1 MTRIFSVLLFLAVI
15 SGVYLACTD
24 IKSEPKVIE
33 SEPEE
38 WVMDDS
44 LSIFLD
50 SFEQSFQEGIDIN
63 RIPGG
68 AVVIIKDGR
77 VVFQKG
83 FGVKEKGET
92 EKVDENTIF
101 RLGSVSKGF
110 ASVLAGVLVDDRQ
123 LNWDKPVSDYLES
136 FKLNDLEQ
144 TDRVTLKHILSHTS
158 GLPRHAYTNLVE
170 DGLSLDRIIP
180 RLQSVPLIS
189 KEGEQL
195 AYQNA
200 AYSVIEKVLEAQ
212 TDTDFDSLLQE
223 KLFEPLEMT
232 NSSSSFDSI
241 NISDNKAMPHLYHSR
256 ARGRVPVSITKK
268 YYNAISSGGINASAA
283 DMGKWLLLLTGN
295 NAEIISEE
303 SLDQIYEPLASI
315 NNKRFSRYW
324 DGVNKSHY
332 GMGWRI
338 LNNDGQKIVYH
349 GGYVNG
355 YRSEI
360 AFAPDDNLG
369 ICILIN
375 ASSSY
380 PLEVIP
386 DLFNYFRSDSSIT
399 FSE

>member
-1 MTRIFSVLLFLAVI
+1 M
-15 SGVYLACTD
+15 YLACTD

>member
-15 SGVYLACTD
+15 SRVYLACTD

-144 TDRVTLKHILSHTS
+144 TNRVTLKHILSHTS

-212 TDTDFDSLLQE
+212 TNTDFDSLLQE

-338 LNNDGQKIVYH
+338 LDNDGQKIVYH